1 MFRLLLKI
9 YVVNWQGGEISVGEQ
24 PIMLM
29 QKLIYCTLYF
39 VRIRVLGL
47 FLSWYLRI
55 DMMTLKY
62 DVSIIRWIKK
72 INNGRLSLY

>member
-1 MFRLLLKI
+1 M
-9 YVVNWQGGEISVGEQ
+9 
-24 PIMLM
+24 MLV

-55 DMMTLKY
+55 DMMALKY
-62 DVSIIRWIKK
+62 DVSNIRWIKK
-72 INNGRLSLY
+72 KKK